1 MCGTSSRIAPPA
13 PFTILAGSK
22 SIDMIAISFLS
33 RFFKYCPQRR
43 DRLPRLLLL
52 LLFAAEM
59 REKNQTGST
68 KNWTSNVSTLS
79 SSSSSSSSC
88 CLTKRNRRWE
98 EEIVFS
104 VQTTDL
110 PCCVSNVRNSS
121 TSSTGSRGNDARSWK
136 KKKKKHKKSK
146 ELKRGC
152 EKYSCRVGSH
162 TVSTAEGGM
171 DAVTALLSQQELRNT
186 RRCTPFFR
194 LSSSP
199 CFFVASKYLPTYL
212 PTSFHG
218 TTVMRCYNTLREA
231 DLPCI
236 HWTEQTRGK

>member
-1 MCGTSSRIAPPA
+1 
-13 PFTILAGSK
+13 
-22 SIDMIAISFLS
+22 
-33 RFFKYCPQRR
+33 
-43 DRLPRLLLL
+43 
-52 LLFAAEM
+52 
-59 REKNQTGST
+59 
-68 KNWTSNVSTLS
+68 
-79 SSSSSSSSC
+79 
-88 CLTKRNRRWE
+88 
-98 EEIVFS
+98 
-104 VQTTDL
+104 
-110 PCCVSNVRNSS
+110 
-121 TSSTGSRGNDARSWK
+121 
-136 KKKKKHKKSK
+136 
-146 ELKRGC
+146 
-152 EKYSCRVGSH
+152 VGSH

-199 CFFVASKYLPTYL
+199 CFFVASRYLPTYYLPTYL